1 MGADIEG
8 YEAGKETE
16 SENLFEIA
24 ACEAVA
30 ALDAAIE
37 ELESRKRNILAII
50 NDGRILRERGL
61 PAKRS

>member
-1 MGADIEG
+1 MGANIPSSD
-8 YEAGKETE
+8 AGKETE
-16 SENLFEIA
+16 PESLFEIA
-24 ACEAVA
+24 AFEAVA

-37 ELESRKRNILAII
+37 ELESRKRNILTII